1 MLILNSFDMLQKLAE
16 ALKVDIELLFRF
28 TDMETREELEQEICK
43 KLKSADVKE
52 LKLILKLVNDVIL

>member
-1 MLILNSFDMLQKLAE
+1 MLQKLAE
-16 ALKVDIELLFRF
+16 ALKFDIELLFRF